1 MIDIHCHILPGVDDG
16 ARNWGTPLA
25 MCEMAAH
32 DGIRHIVATPHANS
46 EFTYDRAAHAGLL
59 DELRSRCG
67 DELTFS
73 LGCDFH
79 LSYENFQDV
88 LRTPAR
94 YCIDGTRYLLVEF
107 SDFAIAPNTT
117 ELLGQLLRAG
127 ITPILTHP
135 ERNPI
140 LQRELARVLEWADIG
155 CAVQVTANAL
165 TDRWGD
171 RAKKSAS
178 FLFEHG
184 AVHVLA
190 SDAHSVRSR
199 PPVLSQA
206 RAYVAKHYG
215 AELAATLVEGN
226 PAAIV
231 AGQPLPYF
239 RSTV

>member
-1 MIDIHCHILPGVDDG
+1 M
-16 ARNWGTPLA
+16 
-25 MCEMAAH
+25 
-32 DGIRHIVATPHANS
+32 
-46 EFTYDRAAHAGLL
+46 
-59 DELRSRCG
+59 
-67 DELTFS
+67 
-73 LGCDFH
+73 
-79 LSYENFQDV
+79 
-88 LRTPAR
+88 
-94 YCIDGTRYLLVEF
+94 
-107 SDFAIAPNTT
+107 
-117 ELLGQLLRAG
+117 
-127 ITPILTHP
+127 
-135 ERNPI
+135 
-140 LQRELARVLEWADIG
+140 LEWADIG

-171 RAKKSAS
+171 RAKKAAA
-178 FLFEHG
+178 FLFEHE